1 MGTKQ
6 VRLSE
11 AVYAKIKDKKR
22 PDETFSEAID
32 RLTTDWSLAEFGT
45 GMTDE
50 ERATYRT
57 ALDEIEQEGEAN
69 ITETVDELGTDE

>member
-22 PDETFSEAID
+22 QGETFSEAID
-32 RLTTDWSLAEFGT
+32 RLTTDWSLAEFET
-45 GMTDE
+45 GMSDD
-50 ERATYRT
+50 ERATYRA
-57 ALDEIEQEGEAN
+57 ALDEIEQEGQAN
-69 ITETVDELGTDE
+69 LEELGEE